1 MKALIEGIKLAP
13 TQVRFGRYAV
23 FRLRRVFLP
32 LEYTRYT
39 GNSIASAEKNIFIE
53 YFFRIMKKHT
63 THKKMPGVAPNEER
77 TMKRIDSN
85 RLFL

>member
-39 GNSIASAEKNIFIE
+39 GNSIASAEKNTSIE
-53 YFFRIMKKHT
+53 YFIRIINKNT
-63 THKKMPGVAPNEER
+63 PREMPGVAPQVVFGYGE
-77 TMKRIDSN
+77 
-85 RLFL
+85 